1 MVYSYL
7 LIRFPFYVGDMTRK
21 KTGAGDAEKQGALV
35 FQQGQ
40 PPDLFRKAVPAIH
53 IAPKS
58 GSISL
63 QQRKMFSSLIK
74 NAIRQDS
81 LEPGRSSFEITISA
95 LSQDVDLNSNNTE
108 YVKETI
114 NSLISTVVNW
124 DYLTQDK
131 RSIWKASGL
140 LAGAELERSVLRY
153 TFSEQIRGELLNP
166 EIYAMIDMRITRQFR
181 KAHSLALWEN
191 VVRYEAVGMTARFP
205 LATLRDLILGQ
216 DTSAQSYKLYKQFK
230 SRVLVP
236 CIKEVNEISDHLFE
250 LIEHKVGRSVVA
262 IQFRVTRKPET
273 DPSQDL
279 RGNESLLIG
288 EMSKFSIPVSEA
300 KRLFKQYGEEKIRT
314 AVSYTAAR
322 VAQKNAAPLA
332 NVAAYFRKALM
343 QGYELPGATA
353 AAGAADVSRARESQD
368 QVKDR
373 YIAAKM
379 ADARGYFNELEYD
392 DQTALINRYNETV
405 GMDKLKV
412 STSKVPTKMASTNF
426 FRWLVLDTWGQ
437 PTAADLLEFLLSG
450 QQAASGVDGQ
460 ATAEIDLAL
469 KSRPR

>member
-1 MVYSYL
+1 MA
-7 LIRFPFYVGDMTRK
+7 RK
-21 KTGAGDAEKQGALV
+21 KAEAGDADKQGALV

-81 LEPGRSSFEITISA
+81 LDRGRSSFEITISA

-191 VVRYEAVGMTARFP
+191 VVRYEAVGVTARFP

-236 CIKEVNEISDHLFE
+236 CIKEVNEISDHNFE

-262 IQFRVTRKPET
+262 LQFRVTRKPET
-273 DPSQDL
+273 DPSQEL
-279 RGNESLLIG
+279 RANETLLIG

-300 KRLFKQYGEEKIRT
+300 RRLLKQYGEDKIRT
-314 AVSYTAAR
+314 AVAYTAAR
-322 VAQKNAAPLA
+322 VAQKNSAPLA
-332 NVAAYFRKALM
+332 NVAAYFRKALTE
-343 QGYELPGATA
+343 GYELPGANA
-353 AAGAADVSRARESQD
+353 ASPATDAGRARESQD

-373 YIAAKM
+373 YIAAKINE
-379 ADARGYFNELEYD
+379 ARAYFNELEYD
-392 DQTALINRYNETV
+392 DQTALIKRYNETV

-412 STSKVPTKMASTNF
+412 STAKVPSKMASTNF
-426 FRWLVLDTWGQ
+426 FRWVVLDTWGQ

-450 QQAASGVDGQ
+450 QQAPAGGEGLQ
-460 ATAEIDLAL
+460 AAEIDLAL
-469 KSRPR
+469 KARDE

>member
-1 MVYSYL
+1 MA
-7 LIRFPFYVGDMTRK
+7 RK
-21 KTGAGDAEKQGALV
+21 KADAGDADKQGALV

-81 LEPGRSSFEITISA
+81 LETGRSSFEITISA

-236 CIKEVNEISDHLFE
+236 CIKEVNEISDHIFD

-262 IQFRVTRKPET
+262 LQFRVTRKPET
-273 DPSQDL
+273 DPSQEL
-279 RGNESLLIG
+279 RANETVLIG

-300 KRLFKQYGEEKIRT
+300 KRLLKQYGEEKIRT
-314 AVSYTAAR
+314 AVAYTAAR

-343 QGYELPGATA
+343 QGYQLPGANA
-353 AAGAADVSRARESQD
+353 AAGTAAESAKARESQD

-373 YIAAKM
+373 YIAAKI
-379 ADARGYFNELEYD
+379 AEARSYFNELEYD
-392 DQTALINRYNETV
+392 DQTALIKRYNETV

-412 STSKVPTKMASTNF
+412 STAKVPSKMASTNF
-426 FRWLVLDTWGQ
+426 FRWVVLDTWGQ

-450 QQAASGVDGQ
+450 QQGAGAVDGQ
-460 ATAEIDLAL
+460 ATVDVELAL
-469 KSRPR
+469 KTRAE

>member
-1 MVYSYL
+1 MA
-7 LIRFPFYVGDMTRK
+7 RK
-21 KTGAGDAEKQGALV
+21 KADAGDADKQGALV

-81 LEPGRSSFEITISA
+81 LEAGRSSFEITISA

-191 VVRYEAVGMTARFP
+191 VVRYEAVGVTARFP

-230 SRVLVP
+230 SRVLIP
-236 CIKEVNEISDHLFE
+236 CIKEVNEISDHNFE

-262 IQFRVTRKPET
+262 LQFRVTRKPET
-273 DPSQDL
+273 DPSQEL
-279 RGNESLLIG
+279 RANETVLIG
-288 EMSKFSIPVSEA
+288 EMSKFSVPVSEA
-300 KRLFKQYGEEKIRT
+300 RRLLKQYGEEKIRT
-314 AVSYTAAR
+314 AVAYTAAR

-343 QGYELPGATA
+343 QGYQLPGAN
-353 AAGAADVSRARESQD
+353 AAGSPSTDTGKARESQD

-373 YIAAKM
+373 YIAAKI
-379 ADARGYFNELEYD
+379 AEARAYFNELEYD
-392 DQTALINRYNETV
+392 DQTALIKRYNETV

-412 STSKVPTKMASTNF
+412 STAKVPSKMASTNF
-426 FRWLVLDTWGQ
+426 FRWVVLDTWGQ

-450 QQAASGVDGQ
+450 QQAPAAGDLQ
-460 ATAEIDLAL
+460 AMGDVELAL
-469 KSRPR
+469 KTRAE

>member
-1 MVYSYL
+1 MA
-7 LIRFPFYVGDMTRK
+7 RK
-21 KTGAGDAEKQGALV
+21 KADAGDADKQGALV

-81 LEPGRSSFEITISA
+81 LEAGRSSFEITISA

-191 VVRYEAVGMTARFP
+191 VVRYEAVGVTARFP

-236 CIKEVNEISDHLFE
+236 CIKEVNEISDHNFE

-262 IQFRVTRKPET
+262 LQFRVTRKPET
-273 DPSQDL
+273 DPSQEL
-279 RGNESLLIG
+279 RANETVLIG
-288 EMSKFSIPVSEA
+288 EMSKFSVPVSEA
-300 KRLFKQYGEEKIRT
+300 RRLLKQYGEEKIRT
-314 AVSYTAAR
+314 AVAYTAAR

-343 QGYELPGATA
+343 QGYQLPGAA
-353 AAGAADVSRARESQD
+353 AAGSAAPDAGKARESQD

-373 YIAAKM
+373 YIAAKI
-379 ADARGYFNELEYD
+379 AEARAYFNELEYD
-392 DQTALINRYNETV
+392 DQTALIKRYNETV

-412 STSKVPTKMASTNF
+412 STAKVPSKMASTNF
-426 FRWLVLDTWGQ
+426 FRWVVLDTWGQ

-450 QQAASGVDGQ
+450 QQAPAAGDLQ
-460 ATAEIDLAL
+460 AMGDFELAL
-469 KSRPR
+469 KTRDE

>member
-1 MVYSYL
+1 MA
-7 LIRFPFYVGDMTRK
+7 RK
-21 KTGAGDAEKQGALV
+21 KADAGDADKQGALV

-81 LEPGRSSFEITISA
+81 LEAGRSSFEITISA

-191 VVRYEAVGMTARFP
+191 VVRYEAVGVTARFP

-236 CIKEVNEISDHLFE
+236 CIKEVNEISDHNFE

-262 IQFRVTRKPET
+262 LQFRVTRKPET
-273 DPSQDL
+273 DPSQEL
-279 RGNESLLIG
+279 RANETVLIG
-288 EMSKFSIPVSEA
+288 EMSKFSVPVSEA
-300 KRLFKQYGEEKIRT
+300 RRLLKQYGEEKIRT
-314 AVSYTAAR
+314 AVAYTAAR
-322 VAQKNAAPLA
+322 LAQKNAAPLA

-343 QGYELPGATA
+343 QGYELPGAN
-353 AAGAADVSRARESQD
+353 AAGSTSTDSGKVRESQD

-373 YIAAKM
+373 YIAAKI
-379 ADARGYFNELEYD
+379 AEARAYFNELEYD
-392 DQTALINRYNETV
+392 DQTALIKRYNETV

-412 STSKVPTKMASTNF
+412 STAKVPSKMASTNF
-426 FRWLVLDTWGQ
+426 FRWVVLDTWGQ

-450 QQAASGVDGQ
+450 QQAPAAGDLQ
-460 ATAEIDLAL
+460 AMGDVELAL
-469 KSRPR
+469 KTRAE

>member
-1 MVYSYL
+1 MA
-7 LIRFPFYVGDMTRK
+7 RK
-21 KTGAGDAEKQGALV
+21 KAGAGDAEKQGALV

-236 CIKEVNEISDHLFE
+236 CIKEVNEISDHIFE

-273 DPSQDL
+273 DPSQEL

-300 KRLFKQYGEEKIRT
+300 KRLLKQYGEDKIHN
-314 AVSYTAAR
+314 AVAYTAAR

-343 QGYELPGATA
+343 QGYQLPGAAA
-353 AAGAADVSRARESQD
+353 AAGAGAGEAPRARESQD

-373 YIAAKM
+373 YIAAKI

-392 DQTALINRYNETV
+392 DQTALIKRYNDSV
-405 GMDKLKV
+405 AMDKLKV
-412 STSKVPTKMASTNF
+412 STSRVPSKMASTNF

-450 QQAASGVDGQ
+450 QQAATPPDAQ
-460 ATAEIDLAL
+460 ATAEVDLAL
-469 KSRPR
+469 KSRPE

>member
-1 MVYSYL
+1 MA
-7 LIRFPFYVGDMTRK
+7 RK
-21 KTGAGDAEKQGALV
+21 KADAGDAEKQGALV

-95 LSQDVDLNSNNTE
+95 LSRDVDLNSNNTE

-216 DTSAQSYKLYKQFK
+216 DSSAQSYKLYKQFK

-250 LIEHKVGRSVVA
+250 LVEHKVGRSVVG
-262 IQFRVTRKPET
+262 IQFKVTRKPET
-273 DPSQDL
+273 DPSMEL
-279 RGNESLLIG
+279 RVNESMLVG
-288 EMSKFSIPVSEA
+288 EMSKFSVPVSEA
-300 KRLFKQYGEEKIRT
+300 KRLLKQYGEEKIRT
-314 AVSYTAAR
+314 AIAYTAAR
-322 VAQKNAAPLA
+322 VAQKNATPLA

-343 QGYELPGATA
+343 QGYQLPGSA
-353 AAGAADVSRARESQD
+353 ASGSSTEAPRARESQD

-373 YIAAKM
+373 YIAARI

-392 DQTALINRYNETV
+392 DQTALIKRYNESV
-405 GMDKLKV
+405 GLDKLKV
-412 STSKVPTKMASTNF
+412 STSKVPTKIASTNF

-450 QQAASGVDGQ
+450 QQASTEAQTSGDVDLSINLSGV
-460 ATAEIDLAL
+460 
-469 KSRPR
+469 K

>member
-1 MVYSYL
+1 MA
-7 LIRFPFYVGDMTRK
+7 RK
-21 KTGAGDAEKQGALV
+21 KADAGDADKQGALV

-81 LEPGRSSFEITISA
+81 LESGRSSFEITISA

-236 CIKEVNEISDHLFE
+236 CIKEVNEISDHNFE

-262 IQFRVTRKPET
+262 LQFRVTRKPET
-273 DPSQDL
+273 DPSQEL
-279 RGNESLLIG
+279 RANETVLIG
-288 EMSKFSIPVSEA
+288 EMSKFSVPVSEA
-300 KRLFKQYGEEKIRT
+300 RRLLKQYGEEKIRT
-314 AVSYTAAR
+314 AVAYTAAR

-343 QGYELPGATA
+343 QGYQLPGANA
-353 AAGAADVSRARESQD
+353 ASGASTDSPKARESQD

-373 YIAAKM
+373 YIAAKI
-379 ADARGYFNELEYD
+379 AEARAYFNELEHD
-392 DQTALINRYNETV
+392 DQTALIKRYNETV

-412 STSKVPTKMASTNF
+412 SMAKVPSKMASTNF
-426 FRWLVLDTWGQ
+426 FRWVVLDTWGQ

-450 QQAASGVDGQ
+450 PQAS
-460 ATAEIDLAL
+460 ATATADLQAMGDIDLTL
-469 KSRPR
+469 KARSE

>member
-1 MVYSYL
+1 MA
-7 LIRFPFYVGDMTRK
+7 RK
-21 KTGAGDAEKQGALV
+21 KAGAGDAEKQGALV

-236 CIKEVNEISDHLFE
+236 CIKEVNEISDHIFE

-262 IQFRVTRKPET
+262 IQFRVARKPET

-279 RGNESLLIG
+279 RANDSLLIG

-300 KRLFKQYGEEKIRT
+300 KRLLKQYGEEKIRA
-314 AVSYTAAR
+314 AVAYTAAR
-322 VAQKNAAPLA
+322 LAQKNAAPLA
-332 NVAAYFRKALM
+332 NAAAYFRKALM
-343 QGYELPGATA
+343 QGYELPGGTATA
-353 AAGAADVSRARESQD
+353 AAATGDAARPRESQD

-373 YIAAKM
+373 YIAVKM

-392 DQTALINRYNETV
+392 DQTALIKRYNESV

-412 STSKVPTKMASTNF
+412 STSRVPTKMASTNF

-450 QQAASGVDGQ
+450 QQSTTPADGHAS
-460 ATAEIDLAL
+460 AEIDLAL
-469 KSRPR
+469 KFRPD

>member
-1 MVYSYL
+1 MA
-7 LIRFPFYVGDMTRK
+7 RK
-21 KTGAGDAEKQGALV
+21 KADAGDADKQGALV

-81 LEPGRSSFEITISA
+81 LEQGRSSFEITISA

-191 VVRYEAVGMTARFP
+191 VVRYEAVGVTARFP

-236 CIKEVNEISDHLFE
+236 CIKEVNEISDHNFE

-262 IQFRVTRKPET
+262 LQFRVTRKPET
-273 DPSQDL
+273 DPSQEL
-279 RGNESLLIG
+279 RANDTVLIG
-288 EMSKFSIPVSEA
+288 EMAKFSIPVSEA
-300 KRLFKQYGEEKIRT
+300 RRLLKQYGDEKIRT
-314 AVSYTAAR
+314 AVAYTAAR

-343 QGYELPGATA
+343 QGYQLPGANVAATA
-353 AAGAADVSRARESQD
+353 NADAGKARESQD
-368 QVKDR
+368 QVQDR
-373 YIAAKM
+373 YIAAKI
-379 ADARGYFNELEYD
+379 AEARSYFNELEYD
-392 DQTALINRYNETV
+392 DQTALIKRYNETV

-412 STSKVPTKMASTNF
+412 STSKVPSKMASTNF
-426 FRWLVLDTWGQ
+426 FRWVVLDTWGQ

-450 QQAASGVDGQ
+450 QQAPAGDAQGAVGDV
-460 ATAEIDLAL
+460 ELAF
-469 KSRPR
+469 KSREE

>member
-1 MVYSYL
+1 MA
-7 LIRFPFYVGDMTRK
+7 RK
-21 KTGAGDAEKQGALV
+21 KADAGDADKQGALV

-81 LEPGRSSFEITISA
+81 LEQGRSSFEITISA

-191 VVRYEAVGMTARFP
+191 VVRYEAVGVTARFP

-262 IQFRVTRKPET
+262 LQFRVTRKPET
-273 DPSQDL
+273 DPAQEL
-279 RGNESLLIG
+279 RVNETLLIG

-300 KRLFKQYGEEKIRT
+300 RRLIKQYGDEKIRT
-314 AVSYTAAR
+314 AIAYTAAR

-343 QGYELPGATA
+343 QGYELPGANAATA
-353 AAGAADVSRARESQD
+353 TADAGRARESQD
-368 QVKDR
+368 QVADR
-373 YIAAKM
+373 YIAAKITE
-379 ADARGYFNELEYD
+379 ARAYFNELEYD
-392 DQTALINRYNETV
+392 DQTALIQRYNETV

-412 STSKVPTKMASTNF
+412 STTKVPSKMASTNF
-426 FRWLVLDTWGQ
+426 FRWVVLDTWGQ
-437 PTAADLLEFLLSG
+437 PTATDLLEFLLSG
-450 QQAASGVDGQ
+450 PSAPTAGDAQAATEV
-460 ATAEIDLAL
+460 ELAL
-469 KSRPR
+469 KTRGL

>member
-1 MVYSYL
+1 MA
-7 LIRFPFYVGDMTRK
+7 RK
-21 KTGAGDAEKQGALV
+21 KADAGDADKQGALV

-81 LEPGRSSFEITISA
+81 LESGRSSFEITISA

-236 CIKEVNEISDHLFE
+236 CIKEVNEISDHNFE

-262 IQFRVTRKPET
+262 LQFRVTRKPET
-273 DPSQDL
+273 DPSQEL
-279 RGNESLLIG
+279 RANETVLIS
-288 EMSKFSIPVSEA
+288 EMSKFNVPVSEA
-300 KRLFKQYGEEKIRT
+300 RRLLKQYGEEKIRT
-314 AVSYTAAR
+314 AVAYTAAR

-343 QGYELPGATA
+343 QGYQLPGANTA
-353 AAGAADVSRARESQD
+353 SGTSTDSPKARESQD

-373 YIAAKM
+373 YIAAKI
-379 ADARGYFNELEYD
+379 AEARAYFNELEHD
-392 DQTALINRYNETV
+392 DQTALIKRYNETV

-412 STSKVPTKMASTNF
+412 SMTKVPSKMASTNF
-426 FRWLVLDTWGQ
+426 FRWVVLDTWGQ

-450 QQAASGVDGQ
+450 QQGP
-460 ATAEIDLAL
+460 ATADFQAMGDIELTL
-469 KSRPR
+469 KAGSE

>member
-1 MVYSYL
+1 MA
-7 LIRFPFYVGDMTRK
+7 RK
-21 KTGAGDAEKQGALV
+21 KADAGDADKQGALI

-74 NAIRQDS
+74 HAIRQDS

-191 VVRYEAVGMTARFP
+191 VVRYEAVGLTARFP

-262 IQFRVTRKPET
+262 LQFRVTRKPET
-273 DPSQDL
+273 DPSQEL
-279 RGNESLLIG
+279 RANETVLIG

-300 KRLFKQYGEEKIRT
+300 RRLLKQYGEEKIRT
-314 AVSYTAAR
+314 AVAYTAAR
-322 VAQKNAAPLA
+322 IAQKNAAPLT

-343 QGYELPGATA
+343 QGYELPGANA
-353 AAGAADVSRARESQD
+353 AVAGAGAESTKARESQD

-373 YIAAKM
+373 YIAAKIVE
-379 ADARGYFNELEYD
+379 ARAYFNELEYD
-392 DQTALINRYNETV
+392 DQTALIKRYNETV

-412 STSKVPTKMASTNF
+412 STTKVPSKMASTNF
-426 FRWLVLDTWGQ
+426 FRWVVLDTWGQ
-437 PTAADLLEFLLSG
+437 PTAADLLEFLLNG
-450 QQAASGVDGQ
+450 QQGAVAADTPSAADV
-460 ATAEIDLAL
+460 ELAL
-469 KSRPR
+469 KARFE

>member
-1 MVYSYL
+1 MA
-7 LIRFPFYVGDMTRK
+7 RK
-21 KTGAGDAEKQGALV
+21 KAGAGDAEKQGALV

-273 DPSQDL
+273 DASQDL

-300 KRLFKQYGEEKIRT
+300 KRLLKQYGDEKIRT
-314 AVSYTAAR
+314 AVAYTAAR
-322 VAQKNAAPLA
+322 VTQKNAAPLA

-343 QGYELPGATA
+343 QGYQLPGAA
-353 AAGAADVSRARESQD
+353 AAVSGDAPRARESQD

-373 YIAAKM
+373 YIAAKI

-392 DQTALINRYNETV
+392 DQTALIKRYNDSV
-405 GMDKLKV
+405 AMDKLKV
-412 STSKVPTKMASTNF
+412 STSRVPTKMASTNF

-450 QQAASGVDGQ
+450 QQPDVSAEGQ
-460 ATAEIDLAL
+460 PSAEIDLAL
-469 KSRPR
+469 KVRPD

>member
-1 MVYSYL
+1 MA
-7 LIRFPFYVGDMTRK
+7 RK
-21 KTGAGDAEKQGALV
+21 KAGAGDAEKQGALV

-236 CIKEVNEISDHLFE
+236 CIKEVNEISDHIFE

-279 RGNESLLIG
+279 RANEGVLIG

-300 KRLFKQYGEEKIRT
+300 RRLLKQYGEEKIRT
-314 AVSYTAAR
+314 AVAYTAAR

-343 QGYELPGATA
+343 QGYQLPGATVPTSSA
-353 AAGAADVSRARESQD
+353 ASSDAARARESQD

-373 YIAAKM
+373 YIAAKI

-392 DQTALINRYNETV
+392 DQTALIQRYNDSV

-437 PTAADLLEFLLSG
+437 PTAADLLEFLLNG
-450 QQAASGVDGQ
+450 QQSAAVADGQ
-460 ATAEIDLAL
+460 AAAEIDLAL
-469 KSRPR
+469 KSRPN

>member
-1 MVYSYL
+1 MA
-7 LIRFPFYVGDMTRK
+7 RK
-21 KTGAGDAEKQGALV
+21 KADAGDADKQGALV

-81 LEPGRSSFEITISA
+81 LEAGRSSFEITISA

-191 VVRYEAVGMTARFP
+191 VVRYEAVGVTARFP

-230 SRVLVP
+230 SRVLIP
-236 CIKEVNEISDHLFE
+236 CIKEVNEISDHNFE

-262 IQFRVTRKPET
+262 LQFRVTRKPET
-273 DPSQDL
+273 DPSQEL
-279 RGNESLLIG
+279 RANETVLIG
-288 EMSKFSIPVSEA
+288 EMSKFSVPVSEA
-300 KRLFKQYGEEKIRT
+300 RRLLKQYGEEKIRT
-314 AVSYTAAR
+314 AVAYTAAR

-343 QGYELPGATA
+343 QGYQLPGAN
-353 AAGAADVSRARESQD
+353 AAGSPSADTGKARESQD

-373 YIAAKM
+373 YIAAKI
-379 ADARGYFNELEYD
+379 AEARAYFNELEYD
-392 DQTALINRYNETV
+392 DQTALIKRYNETV

-412 STSKVPTKMASTNF
+412 STAKVPSKMASTNF
-426 FRWLVLDTWGQ
+426 FRWVVLDTWGQ

-450 QQAASGVDGQ
+450 QQAPAAGDLQ
-460 ATAEIDLAL
+460 AMGDVELAL
-469 KSRPR
+469 KTRAE

>member
-1 MVYSYL
+1 MA
-7 LIRFPFYVGDMTRK
+7 RK
-21 KTGAGDAEKQGALV
+21 KADAGDADKQGALI

-74 NAIRQDS
+74 NALRQDS

-153 TFSEQIRGELLNP
+153 TFSDQIRGELLNP

-236 CIKEVNEISDHLFE
+236 CIKEVNEISDHIFE

-262 IQFRVTRKPET
+262 LQFRVNRKPET
-273 DPSQDL
+273 DPSQEL
-279 RGNESLLIG
+279 RANETMLIG

-300 KRLFKQYGEEKIRT
+300 RRLLKQYGEEKIRT
-314 AVSYTAAR
+314 AVAYTAAR

-332 NVAAYFRKALM
+332 NVAAYFRKALV
-343 QGYELPGATA
+343 QGYQLPGAN
-353 AAGAADVSRARESQD
+353 AAGGTVVESAKARESQD

-373 YIAAKM
+373 YIAAKI
-379 ADARGYFNELEYD
+379 AEARAYFNELEYD
-392 DQTALINRYNETV
+392 DQTALIKRYNETV
-405 GMDKLKV
+405 DMDKLKV
-412 STSKVPTKMASTNF
+412 STAKVPSKIASTNF
-426 FRWLVLDTWGQ
+426 FRWVVLDTWGQ

-450 QQAASGVDGQ
+450 QQASGAVDGR
-460 ATAEIDLAL
+460 AAADVELAL
-469 KSRPR
+469 KSRAE

>member
-1 MVYSYL
+1 MA
-7 LIRFPFYVGDMTRK
+7 RK
-21 KTGAGDAEKQGALV
+21 KADAGDADKQGALV
-35 FQQGQ
+35 FQGQ

-191 VVRYEAVGMTARFP
+191 VVRYEAVGVTARFP

-236 CIKEVNEISDHLFE
+236 CIKEVNEISDHNFE

-262 IQFRVTRKPET
+262 LQFRVTRKPET
-273 DPSQDL
+273 DPSQEL
-279 RGNESLLIG
+279 RANETLLIG

-300 KRLFKQYGEEKIRT
+300 RRLFKQYGEEKIRT
-314 AVSYTAAR
+314 AVAYTAAR
-322 VAQKNAAPLA
+322 VAQKNATPLA

-343 QGYELPGATA
+343 QGYELPGANA
-353 AAGAADVSRARESQD
+353 AAGAAPDAGKARESQD

-373 YIAAKM
+373 YIAAKINE
-379 ADARGYFNELEYD
+379 ARSYFNELEYD
-392 DQTALINRYNETV
+392 DQTALIKRYNETV

-412 STSKVPTKMASTNF
+412 STSKVPSKMASTNF
-426 FRWLVLDTWGQ
+426 FRWVVLDTWGQ
-437 PTAADLLEFLLSG
+437 PTATDLLEFLLSG
-450 QQAASGVDGQ
+450 QQGSGAGDTQ
-460 ATAEIDLAL
+460 AMGDIELAL
-469 KSRPR
+469 KTREE

>member
-1 MVYSYL
+1 MA
-7 LIRFPFYVGDMTRK
+7 RK
-21 KTGAGDAEKQGALV
+21 KADAGDADKQGALV

-81 LEPGRSSFEITISA
+81 LEAGRSSFEITISA

-191 VVRYEAVGMTARFP
+191 VVRYEAVGLTARFP

-236 CIKEVNEISDHLFE
+236 CIKEVNEISDHNFD

-262 IQFRVTRKPET
+262 LQFRVTRKPET
-273 DPSQDL
+273 DPSQEL
-279 RGNESLLIG
+279 RANETVLIG
-288 EMSKFSIPVSEA
+288 EMSKFNVPVSEA
-300 KRLFKQYGEEKIRT
+300 RRLLKQYGEEKIRT
-314 AVSYTAAR
+314 AVAYTAAR

-343 QGYELPGATA
+343 QGYQLPGANTPG
-353 AAGAADVSRARESQD
+353 GANTDSPKARESQD
-368 QVKDR
+368 QVQDR
-373 YIAAKM
+373 YIAAKI
-379 ADARGYFNELEYD
+379 AEARSYFNELEYD
-392 DQTALINRYNETV
+392 DQTALIQRYNETV

-412 STSKVPTKMASTNF
+412 STAKVPSKMASTNF
-426 FRWLVLDTWGQ
+426 FRWVVLDTWGQ

-450 QQAASGVDGQ
+450 QQAAASDLQ
-460 ATAEIDLAL
+460 AMGDIELAL
-469 KSRPR
+469 KTRAE

>member
-1 MVYSYL
+1 MA
-7 LIRFPFYVGDMTRK
+7 RK
-21 KTGAGDAEKQGALV
+21 KAEAGDADKQGALV

-81 LEPGRSSFEITISA
+81 LDRGRSSFEITISA

-191 VVRYEAVGMTARFP
+191 VVRYEAVGVTARFP

-236 CIKEVNEISDHLFE
+236 CIKEVNEISDHNFE

-262 IQFRVTRKPET
+262 LQFRVTRKPET
-273 DPSQDL
+273 DPSQEL
-279 RGNESLLIG
+279 RANETLLIG

-300 KRLFKQYGEEKIRT
+300 RRLLKQYGEDKIRT
-314 AVSYTAAR
+314 AVAYTAAR
-322 VAQKNAAPLA
+322 VAQKNSAPLA
-332 NVAAYFRKALM
+332 NVAAYFRKALTE
-343 QGYELPGATA
+343 GYELPGANA
-353 AAGAADVSRARESQD
+353 AAPATDAGRARESQD

-373 YIAAKM
+373 YIAAKINE
-379 ADARGYFNELEYD
+379 ARAYFNELEYD
-392 DQTALINRYNETV
+392 DQTALIKRYNETV

-412 STSKVPTKMASTNF
+412 STAKVPSKMASTNF
-426 FRWLVLDTWGQ
+426 FRWVVLDTWGQ

-450 QQAASGVDGQ
+450 QQAPAGGEGLQ
-460 ATAEIDLAL
+460 AAEIDLAL
-469 KSRPR
+469 KARDE

>member
-1 MVYSYL
+1 MA
-7 LIRFPFYVGDMTRK
+7 RK
-21 KTGAGDAEKQGALV
+21 KADAGDADKQGALI

-81 LEPGRSSFEITISA
+81 LETGRSSFEITISA
-95 LSQDVDLNSNNTE
+95 LSQDVDLNSNKTE

-191 VVRYEAVGMTARFP
+191 VVRYEAVGLTARFP

-236 CIKEVNEISDHLFE
+236 CIKEVNEISDHNFE

-262 IQFRVTRKPET
+262 LQFRVTRKPET
-273 DPSQDL
+273 DPSQEL
-279 RGNESLLIG
+279 RANETVLIG
-288 EMSKFSIPVSEA
+288 EMSKFSVPVSEA
-300 KRLFKQYGEEKIRT
+300 RRLLKQYGEEKIRT
-314 AVSYTAAR
+314 AVAYTAAR

-343 QGYELPGATA
+343 QGYQLPGANA
-353 AAGAADVSRARESQD
+353 AAGTNTDSGKARESQD

-373 YIAAKM
+373 YIAAKI
-379 ADARGYFNELEYD
+379 AEARAYFNELEYD
-392 DQTALINRYNETV
+392 DQTALIKRYNETV

-412 STSKVPTKMASTNF
+412 STAKVPSKMASTNF
-426 FRWLVLDTWGQ
+426 FRWVVLDTWGQ

-450 QQAASGVDGQ
+450 QQVPTAGDLQ
-460 ATAEIDLAL
+460 AMGDVELAL
-469 KSRPR
+469 KTRAE

>member
-1 MVYSYL
+1 
-7 LIRFPFYVGDMTRK
+7 
-21 KTGAGDAEKQGALV
+21 
-35 FQQGQ
+35 
-40 PPDLFRKAVPAIH
+40 
-53 IAPKS
+53 
-58 GSISL
+58 
-63 QQRKMFSSLIK
+63 
-74 NAIRQDS
+74 
-81 LEPGRSSFEITISA
+81 
-95 LSQDVDLNSNNTE
+95 
-108 YVKETI
+108 
-114 NSLISTVVNW
+114 
-124 DYLTQDK
+124 
-131 RSIWKASGL
+131 
-140 LAGAELERSVLRY
+140 
-153 TFSEQIRGELLNP
+153 
-166 EIYAMIDMRITRQFR
+166 MRITRQFR

-279 RGNESLLIG
+279 RANESLLIG

-300 KRLFKQYGEEKIRT
+300 KRLLKQYGEEKIRT

-343 QGYELPGATA
+343 QGYQLPGAA
-353 AAGAADVSRARESQD
+353 AVVGAADASRARESQD

-373 YIAAKM
+373 YIAAKI

-392 DQTALINRYNETV
+392 DQTALIKRYNDSV

-437 PTAADLLEFLLSG
+437 PTATDLLEFLLSG
-450 QQAASGVDGQ
+450 QTAASASDG
-460 ATAEIDLAL
+460 AAAAEVDLAL
-469 KSRPR
+469 KTRPN

>member
-1 MVYSYL
+1 MA
-7 LIRFPFYVGDMTRK
+7 RK
-21 KTGAGDAEKQGALV
+21 KADAGDADKQGALI

-81 LEPGRSSFEITISA
+81 LETGRSSFEITISA

-191 VVRYEAVGMTARFP
+191 VVRYEAVGLSARFP

-216 DTSAQSYKLYKQFK
+216 DTAAQSYKLYKQFK

-236 CIKEVNEISDHLFE
+236 CIKEVNDISDHTFE

-273 DPSQDL
+273 DASQDL
-279 RGNESLLIG
+279 RGNESLLIA
-288 EMSKFSIPVSEA
+288 EMSKLNVPLSEA
-300 KRLFKQYGEEKIRT
+300 KRLLKQYGESRIR
-314 AVSYTAAR
+314 AAIAYTAAR
-322 VAQKNAAPLA
+322 VAQKNTTPLA
-332 NVAAYFRKALM
+332 NVAAYFRKAVA
-343 QGYELPGATA
+343 QGYELPGAAEA
-353 AAGAADVSRARESQD
+353 AAGAGAGAARPRETQD
-368 QVKDR
+368 EVKDR
-373 YIAAKM
+373 YIAARI
-379 ADARGYFNELEYD
+379 AEANGYFNELEYD
-392 DQTALINRYNETV
+392 DQTALIKRYNESV
-405 GMDKLKV
+405 GLDKLKV
-412 STSKVPTKMASTNF
+412 STSKVPTKIASTNF
-426 FRWLVLDTWGQ
+426 FRWVVLDTWGQ
-437 PTAADLLEFLLSG
+437 PTAGDLLEFLLNG
-450 QQAASGVDGQ
+450 QQAATGTDAAQ
-460 ATAEIDLAL
+460 AADELDLSL
-469 KSRPR
+469 RTRTS

>member
-1 MVYSYL
+1 MA
-7 LIRFPFYVGDMTRK
+7 RK
-21 KTGAGDAEKQGALV
+21 KADAGDADKQGALV

-81 LEPGRSSFEITISA
+81 LEQGRSSFEITISA

-191 VVRYEAVGMTARFP
+191 VVRYEAVGVTARFP

-236 CIKEVNEISDHLFE
+236 CIKEVNEISDHNFE

-262 IQFRVTRKPET
+262 LQFRVTRKPET
-273 DPSQDL
+273 DPSQEMRANDT
-279 RGNESLLIG
+279 LLIG
-288 EMSKFSIPVSEA
+288 EMAKFSIPVSEA
-300 KRLFKQYGEEKIRT
+300 RRLLKQYGDEKIRT
-314 AVSYTAAR
+314 AVAYTAAR

-343 QGYELPGATA
+343 QGYQLPGATA
-353 AAGAADVSRARESQD
+353 AASANADAGKVRESQD
-368 QVKDR
+368 QVQDR
-373 YIAAKM
+373 YIAAKI
-379 ADARGYFNELEYD
+379 AEARSYFNELEYD
-392 DQTALINRYNETV
+392 DQTALIKRYNETV

-412 STSKVPTKMASTNF
+412 STSKVPSKMASTNF
-426 FRWLVLDTWGQ
+426 FRWVVLDTWGQ

-450 QQAASGVDGQ
+450 QQAPAGDAQGAMGDV
-460 ATAEIDLAL
+460 ELAF
-469 KSRPR
+469 KSREE

>member
-1 MVYSYL
+1 MA
-7 LIRFPFYVGDMTRK
+7 RK
-21 KTGAGDAEKQGALV
+21 KADAGDADKQGALI

-236 CIKEVNEISDHLFE
+236 CIKEVNEISDHIFE

-262 IQFRVTRKPET
+262 LQFRVMRKPET
-273 DPSQDL
+273 DPSQEL
-279 RGNESLLIG
+279 RANETVLIG

-300 KRLFKQYGEEKIRT
+300 RRLLKQYGEEKIRT
-314 AVSYTAAR
+314 AVAYTAAR

-343 QGYELPGATA
+343 QGYQLPGANVATGTA
-353 AAGAADVSRARESQD
+353 AETAKARESQD

-373 YIAAKM
+373 YIAAKI
-379 ADARGYFNELEYD
+379 AEARAYFNELEYD
-392 DQTALINRYNETV
+392 DQTALIKRYNETV
-405 GMDKLKV
+405 AMDKLKV
-412 STSKVPTKMASTNF
+412 STAKVPSKMASTNF
-426 FRWLVLDTWGQ
+426 FRWVVLDTWGQ

-450 QQAASGVDGQ
+450 QQGTVPSDVLSAADV
-460 ATAEIDLAL
+460 ELAL
-469 KSRPR
+469 KTRSE

>member
-1 MVYSYL
+1 MA
-7 LIRFPFYVGDMTRK
+7 RK
-21 KTGAGDAEKQGALV
+21 KADAGDADKQGALV

-250 LIEHKVGRSVVA
+250 LIEHKVGRSVVSL
-262 IQFRVTRKPET
+262 QFRVTRKPET
-273 DPSQDL
+273 DPSQEL
-279 RGNESLLIG
+279 RANETVLIG
-288 EMSKFSIPVSEA
+288 EMAKFSIPVSEA
-300 KRLFKQYGEEKIRT
+300 RRLLKQYGEEKIRT
-314 AVSYTAAR
+314 AVAYTAAR

-343 QGYELPGATA
+343 QGYQLPGANATTGTA
-353 AAGAADVSRARESQD
+353 AESAKARESQD

-373 YIAAKM
+373 YIAAKITE
-379 ADARGYFNELEYD
+379 ARSYFNELEYD
-392 DQTALINRYNETV
+392 DQTALIKRYNETV

-412 STSKVPTKMASTNF
+412 STTKVPSKMASTNF
-426 FRWLVLDTWGQ
+426 FRWVVLDTWGQ
-437 PTAADLLEFLLSG
+437 PTAADLLEFLLNG
-450 QQAASGVDGQ
+450 QQGEGAVDASAFADI
-460 ATAEIDLAL
+460 ELAL
-469 KSRPR
+469 KTRSE

>member
-1 MVYSYL
+1 MA
-7 LIRFPFYVGDMTRK
+7 RK
-21 KTGAGDAEKQGALV
+21 KAEAGDADKQGALV

-81 LEPGRSSFEITISA
+81 LDRGRSSFEITISA

-191 VVRYEAVGMTARFP
+191 VVRYEAVGVTARFP

-236 CIKEVNEISDHLFE
+236 CIKEVNEISDHNFE

-262 IQFRVTRKPET
+262 LQFRVTRKPET
-273 DPSQDL
+273 DPSQEL
-279 RGNESLLIG
+279 RANETLLIG

-300 KRLFKQYGEEKIRT
+300 RRLLKQYGEDKIRT
-314 AVSYTAAR
+314 AVAYTAAR

-332 NVAAYFRKALM
+332 NVAAYFRKALSD
-343 QGYELPGATA
+343 GYELPGANA
-353 AAGAADVSRARESQD
+353 ASPAADAGRARESQD

-373 YIAAKM
+373 YIAAKINE
-379 ADARGYFNELEYD
+379 ARAYFNELEYD
-392 DQTALINRYNETV
+392 DQTALIKRYNETV

-412 STSKVPTKMASTNF
+412 STAKVPSKMASTNF
-426 FRWLVLDTWGQ
+426 FRWVVLDTWGQ
-437 PTAADLLEFLLSG
+437 PTAGDLLEFLLSG
-450 QQAASGVDGQ
+450 QQGLAGGEALQ
-460 ATAEIDLAL
+460 AAEIDLAF
-469 KSRPR
+469 KARDE

>member
-1 MVYSYL
+1 MA
-7 LIRFPFYVGDMTRK
+7 RK
-21 KTGAGDAEKQGALV
+21 KADAGDADKQGALI

-81 LEPGRSSFEITISA
+81 LETGRSSFEITISA

-191 VVRYEAVGMTARFP
+191 VVRYEAVGLTARFP

-236 CIKEVNEISDHLFE
+236 CIKEVNEISDHNFE

-262 IQFRVTRKPET
+262 LQFRVTRKPET
-273 DPSQDL
+273 DPSQEL
-279 RGNESLLIG
+279 RANETVLIG
-288 EMSKFSIPVSEA
+288 EMSKFSVPVSEA
-300 KRLFKQYGEEKIRT
+300 RRLLKQYGEEKIRT
-314 AVSYTAAR
+314 AVAYTAAR

-343 QGYELPGATA
+343 QGYQLPGANA
-353 AAGAADVSRARESQD
+353 AAGTNTDSGKARESQD

-373 YIAAKM
+373 YIAAKI
-379 ADARGYFNELEYD
+379 AEARAYFNELEYD
-392 DQTALINRYNETV
+392 DQTALIKRYNETV

-412 STSKVPTKMASTNF
+412 STAKVPSKMASTNF
-426 FRWLVLDTWGQ
+426 FRWVVLDTWGQ

-450 QQAASGVDGQ
+450 QQVPTAGDLQ
-460 ATAEIDLAL
+460 AMGDVELAL
-469 KSRPR
+469 KTRAE

>member
-1 MVYSYL
+1 MA
-7 LIRFPFYVGDMTRK
+7 RK
-21 KTGAGDAEKQGALV
+21 KADAGDADKQGALV

-81 LEPGRSSFEITISA
+81 LEQGRSSFEITISA

-191 VVRYEAVGMTARFP
+191 VVRYEAVGVTARFP

-236 CIKEVNEISDHLFE
+236 CIKEVNEISDHNFE

-262 IQFRVTRKPET
+262 LQFRVTRKPET
-273 DPSQDL
+273 DPSQEL
-279 RGNESLLIG
+279 RANDTLLIG
-288 EMSKFSIPVSEA
+288 EMAKFSIPVSEA
-300 KRLFKQYGEEKIRT
+300 RRLLKQYGDEKIRT
-314 AVSYTAAR
+314 AVAYTAAR

-343 QGYELPGATA
+343 QGYQLPGANA
-353 AAGAADVSRARESQD
+353 AASANADAGKARESQD
-368 QVKDR
+368 QVQDR
-373 YIAAKM
+373 YIAAKI
-379 ADARGYFNELEYD
+379 AEARSYFNELEYD
-392 DQTALINRYNETV
+392 DQTALIKRYNETV

-412 STSKVPTKMASTNF
+412 STSKVPSKMASTNF
-426 FRWLVLDTWGQ
+426 FRWVVLDTWGQ

-450 QQAASGVDGQ
+450 QQAPAGDALGVGGDV
-460 ATAEIDLAL
+460 ELAF
-469 KSRPR
+469 KSREE

>member
-1 MVYSYL
+1 MA
-7 LIRFPFYVGDMTRK
+7 RK
-21 KTGAGDAEKQGALV
+21 KADAGDADKQGALV

-81 LEPGRSSFEITISA
+81 LEQGRSSFEITISA

-191 VVRYEAVGMTARFP
+191 VVRYEAVGVTARFP

-236 CIKEVNEISDHLFE
+236 CIKEVNEISDHNFE

-262 IQFRVTRKPET
+262 LQFRVTRKPET
-273 DPSQDL
+273 DPSQEMRANDT
-279 RGNESLLIG
+279 LLIG
-288 EMSKFSIPVSEA
+288 EMAKFSIPVSEA
-300 KRLFKQYGEEKIRT
+300 RRLLKQYGDEKIRI
-314 AVSYTAAR
+314 AVAYTAAR

-343 QGYELPGATA
+343 QGYQLPGATA
-353 AAGAADVSRARESQD
+353 AASANADAGKARESQD
-368 QVKDR
+368 QVQDR
-373 YIAAKM
+373 YIAAKI
-379 ADARGYFNELEYD
+379 AEARSYFNELEYD
-392 DQTALINRYNETV
+392 DQTALIKRYNETV

-412 STSKVPTKMASTNF
+412 STSKVPSKMASTNF
-426 FRWLVLDTWGQ
+426 FRWVVLDTWGQ

-450 QQAASGVDGQ
+450 QQAPAGDAQGAVGDV
-460 ATAEIDLAL
+460 ELAF
-469 KSRPR
+469 KSREE

>member
-1 MVYSYL
+1 MA
-7 LIRFPFYVGDMTRK
+7 RK
-21 KTGAGDAEKQGALV
+21 KADAGDADKQGALV

-81 LEPGRSSFEITISA
+81 LESGRSSFEITISA

-236 CIKEVNEISDHLFE
+236 CIKEVNEISDHNFE

-262 IQFRVTRKPET
+262 LQFRVTRKPET
-273 DPSQDL
+273 DPSQEL
-279 RGNESLLIG
+279 RANETVLIG
-288 EMSKFSIPVSEA
+288 EMSKFSVPVSEA
-300 KRLFKQYGEEKIRT
+300 RRLFKQYGEEKIRT
-314 AVSYTAAR
+314 AVAYTAAR

-343 QGYELPGATA
+343 QGYQLPGANA
-353 AAGAADVSRARESQD
+353 ASGASADSPKARESQD

-373 YIAAKM
+373 YIAAKI
-379 ADARGYFNELEYD
+379 AEARAYFNELEHD
-392 DQTALINRYNETV
+392 DQTALIKRYNETV

-412 STSKVPTKMASTNF
+412 SMAKVPSKMASTNF
-426 FRWLVLDTWGQ
+426 FRWVVLDTWGQ

-450 QQAASGVDGQ
+450 QQAPAAAELQ
-460 ATAEIDLAL
+460 AMGDIGLTL
-469 KSRPR
+469 KAGSE

>member
-1 MVYSYL
+1 MA
-7 LIRFPFYVGDMTRK
+7 RK
-21 KTGAGDAEKQGALV
+21 KASAGDAEKQGALV

-236 CIKEVNEISDHLFE
+236 CLKEVNEISDHIFE

-262 IQFRVTRKPET
+262 LQFRVTRKPET
-273 DPSQDL
+273 DSSPDL
-279 RGNESLLIG
+279 HADEGLLIG
-288 EMSKFSIPVSEA
+288 EMSKFSIPLSEA
-300 KRLFKQYGEEKIRT
+300 RRLLKQYGEERIRT

-343 QGYELPGATA
+343 QGYELPGAGAAVA
-353 AAGAADVSRARESQD
+353 AAGAADASRVRESQD

-373 YIAAKM
+373 YIAVKM

-392 DQTALINRYNETV
+392 DQTTLIKRYNDSV

-437 PTAADLLEFLLSG
+437 PTAADLLEFLLNG
-450 QQAASGVDGQ
+450 QQTSTVSDGQ
-460 ATAEIDLAL
+460 PSSEIDLAL
-469 KSRPR
+469 KSRPG

>member
-1 MVYSYL
+1 MVYSYQPT
-7 LIRFPFYVGDMTRK
+7 RFPFIVGHMARK
-21 KTGAGDAEKQGALV
+21 KAEAGDADKQGALV

-81 LEPGRSSFEITISA
+81 LDRGRSSFEITISA

-191 VVRYEAVGMTARFP
+191 VVRYEAVGVTARFP

-236 CIKEVNEISDHLFE
+236 CIKEVNEISDHNFE

-262 IQFRVTRKPET
+262 LQFRVTRKPET
-273 DPSQDL
+273 DPSQEL
-279 RGNESLLIG
+279 RANETLLIG

-300 KRLFKQYGEEKIRT
+300 RRLLKQYGEDKIRT
-314 AVSYTAAR
+314 AVAYTAAR
-322 VAQKNAAPLA
+322 VAQKNSAPLA
-332 NVAAYFRKALM
+332 NVAAYFRKALTE
-343 QGYELPGATA
+343 GYELPGANA
-353 AAGAADVSRARESQD
+353 AAPATDAGRARESQD

-373 YIAAKM
+373 YIAAKINE
-379 ADARGYFNELEYD
+379 ARAYFNELEYD
-392 DQTALINRYNETV
+392 DQTALIKRYNETV

-412 STSKVPTKMASTNF
+412 STAKVPSKMASTNF
-426 FRWLVLDTWGQ
+426 FRWVVLDTWGQ

-450 QQAASGVDGQ
+450 QQAPAGGEGLQ
-460 ATAEIDLAL
+460 AAEIDLAL
-469 KSRPR
+469 KARDE

>member
-1 MVYSYL
+1 MA
-7 LIRFPFYVGDMTRK
+7 RK
-21 KTGAGDAEKQGALV
+21 KAEAGDADKQGALV

-81 LEPGRSSFEITISA
+81 LDRGRSSFEITISA

-191 VVRYEAVGMTARFP
+191 VVRYEAVGVTARFP

-236 CIKEVNEISDHLFE
+236 CIKEVNEISDHNFE

-262 IQFRVTRKPET
+262 LQFRVTRKPET
-273 DPSQDL
+273 DPSQEL
-279 RGNESLLIG
+279 RANETLLIG

-300 KRLFKQYGEEKIRT
+300 RRLLKQYGEDKIRT
-314 AVSYTAAR
+314 AVAYTAAR
-322 VAQKNAAPLA
+322 VAQKNSAPLA
-332 NVAAYFRKALM
+332 NVAAYFRKALTE
-343 QGYELPGATA
+343 GYELPGANA
-353 AAGAADVSRARESQD
+353 AAPTTDAGRARESQD

-373 YIAAKM
+373 YIAAKINE
-379 ADARGYFNELEYD
+379 ARAYFNELEYD
-392 DQTALINRYNETV
+392 DQTALIKRYNETV

-412 STSKVPTKMASTNF
+412 STAKVPSKMASTNF
-426 FRWLVLDTWGQ
+426 FRWVVLDTWGQ

-450 QQAASGVDGQ
+450 QQVPAGGEGLQ
-460 ATAEIDLAL
+460 AAEIDLAL
-469 KSRPR
+469 KARDE

>member
-1 MVYSYL
+1 MA
-7 LIRFPFYVGDMTRK
+7 RK
-21 KTGAGDAEKQGALV
+21 KADAGDADKQGALV

-81 LEPGRSSFEITISA
+81 LESGRSSFEITISA

-236 CIKEVNEISDHLFE
+236 CIKEVNEISDHNFE

-262 IQFRVTRKPET
+262 LQFRVTRKPET
-273 DPSQDL
+273 DPSQEL
-279 RGNESLLIG
+279 RANETMLVG
-288 EMSKFSIPVSEA
+288 EMSKFNVPVSEA
-300 KRLFKQYGEEKIRT
+300 RRLFKQYGEEKVRT
-314 AVSYTAAR
+314 AVAYTATR

-343 QGYELPGATA
+343 QGYQLPGANA
-353 AAGAADVSRARESQD
+353 ASGAGADSPKARESQD

-373 YIAAKM
+373 YIAAKI
-379 ADARGYFNELEYD
+379 AEARAYFNELEHD
-392 DQTALINRYNETV
+392 DQTALIKRYNETV

-412 STSKVPTKMASTNF
+412 SMTKVPSKMASTNF
-426 FRWLVLDTWGQ
+426 FRWVVLDTWGQ

-450 QQAASGVDGQ
+450 QQAPVGADLHAMGDVDL
-460 ATAEIDLAL
+460 TL
-469 KSRPR
+469 KAGSE